1 MLDPTA
7 KRKSIKEAR
16 GDRDAQ
22 QQFSAGTVG
31 VDKGAGWHEQLNYF
45 LMKHVLS
52 VLHRLQVEA
61 MIDRAKQQ
69 HIAVTVHH
77 LA

>member
-1 MLDPTA
+1 MHKNKPRRPRATALARLHSKTLYVSMLDPTA

-31 VDKGAGWHEQLNYF
+31 VDNCKGAGWHEQLN
-45 LMKHVLS
+45 
-52 VLHRLQVEA
+52 
-61 MIDRAKQQ
+61 
-69 HIAVTVHH
+69 
-77 LA
+77 